1 MKQNNQPSSNA
12 ARMVS
17 VSGLAVFVLGYMLW
31 EIVSA
36 YIQGGQDAP
45 TLGILIAAI
54 VILGGGIVFALWI
67 MFAKGKA
74 FLPNRELTDTTDES
88 IAQ

>member
-1 MKQNNQPSSNA
+1 MKQENQPSANA

-36 YIQGGQDAP
+36 YFRGGSEAP

-67 MFAKGKA
+67 IFAKGRV
-74 FLPNRELTDTTDES
+74 FLPNREQVDTTDKS
-88 IAQ
+88 SD